1 VNDISTT
8 SGTSVPNSVED
19 LTGARGSL
27 TASSSGAPQSDRA
40 DLRPE
45 KINDAVIRLAGNSQD
60 GIQSAGAFLARL
72 AGRSAQDVM
81 TYMTIP
87 ATISGGPSI
96 FQVRMGTGEV
106 LSAGDEADFLVAFY
120 QHSYQDH
127 IGFLKE
133 GGVLLY
139 DSDNVEPDLDD
150 KRFVYVGVPITG
162 LTVEALGG
170 TAKDKG
176 KNIFILGLIAK
187 IFHLDVEKLTAL
199 IKEKFA
205 GKDESIV
212 NTAIMAFTA
221 GYRYPVGNV
230 LTKQYKFEP
239 YIPRE
244 GDRAQITMDGN
255 QALAYG
261 LIAAGVRYGSGYP
274 ITPWSSVMEILRSEL
289 PKYGGMFVQAEDE
302 LGAVSMTLGFSF
314 AGYLAV
320 TGSAGPGISLKTE
333 AIGWAS
339 MAEMPIIIINVQRGG
354 PSTGL
359 PTNVEQSDLFQA
371 IYGGHGDSPRVV
383 LAAAT
388 VEDCFYI
395 AIEAARIARKY
406 STPVFILSD
415 TSLATRIEAFDEPHL
430 KDLMVDPKLDLSPR
444 GAGFKPYAVD
454 QITQHATPGTRMAD
468 GKYPLVT
475 GLEHDEMGHPTGSPK
490 MHMAMTAKRR
500 VKLQK
505 LAEEIPI
512 PEIYGDTEGEVLLVG
527 WGSTYGPIHDA
538 VKMAR
543 ENGQKF
549 GALHLRHVH
558 PLPNGLEKIFA
569 NFQRV
574 VVVEMNDQGVYGFGQ
589 LATLLRARFCEPKIE
604 SLTKTDG
611 LTYRV
616 KEILEGV
623 FKASSNGA
631 GVAAGVSTANS
642 NGSRET
648 SGVTPATT
656 TEVDLAG
663 DNTPTMP
670 GAEASK
676 ASSGIADHTKHPPSE
691 RAEDAAVAISGTKD
705 NQQK

>member
-1 VNDISTT
+1 MKDTT
-8 SGTSVPNSVED
+8 TTPETDAPNSKED
-19 LTGARGSL
+19 PTAPRGS
-27 TASSSGAPQSDRA
+27 TAAASTAPASDRA

-45 KINDAVIRLAGNSQD
+45 NINDAVIRLAGNSQD

-127 IGFLKE
+127 IGFLKD

-187 IFHLDVEKLTAL
+187 IFHLDVEKLTTL

-221 GYRYPVGNV
+221 GYAYPVGNV

-239 YIPRE
+239 HVPKE

-314 AGYLAV
+314 SGHLAV

-339 MAEMPIIIINVQRGG
+339 MAEIPIIIINVQRGG

-430 KDLMVDPKLDLSPR
+430 KDLMLDPKPDLSPR
-444 GAGFKPYAVD
+444 AAGFKPYAVD
-454 QITQHATPGTRMAD
+454 QITQHVPPGAPMLD

-500 VKLQK
+500 NKLRK
-505 LAEEIPI
+505 LAEEIPV
-512 PEIYGDTEGEVLLVG
+512 PEIYGDAEGEVLLVG

-538 VKMAR
+538 VKLAR
-543 ENGQKF
+543 EHGEKV

-558 PLPNGLEKIFA
+558 PFPNGLEKVFA
-569 NFQRV
+569 RFKRI
-574 VVVEMNDQGVYGFGQ
+574 VVVEMNDQGLYGFGQ
-589 LATLLRARFCEPKIE
+589 LATILRARFCEPRIE
-604 SLTKTDG
+604 SATKTDG
-611 LTYRV
+611 LTFRV
-616 KEILEGV
+616 KEILERVFQGRSFAARKIPREGLAVIHTDTSPENVKSLKDVVPQGV
-623 FKASSNGA
+623 G
-631 GVAAGVSTANS
+631 
-642 NGSRET
+642 
-648 SGVTPATT
+648 
-656 TEVDLAG
+656 
-663 DNTPTMP
+663 
-670 GAEASK
+670 
-676 ASSGIADHTKHPPSE
+676 
-691 RAEDAAVAISGTKD
+691 
-705 NQQK
+705 